1 VIPGQQQDI
10 DAGTRTRIIIGVMLG
25 SFLGA
30 LDTTILATVMPTIVG
45 ELGGLHLYSWV
56 FSVYMIMTAVSMPL
70 WGRLSDTM
78 GKKTLFT
85 AAVGLFLL
93 GSVLCGM
100 SASMFELILFR
111 GIQGIGAGGLASV
124 PFALVSTVFPPRD
137 RGKAL
142 GVLASVWG
150 ISSVIGPLLGSAIVT
165 YAHWRWVFYVNVPL
179 GAAAVATIAKHFAD
193 MSVKS
198 REPIDYAGAG
208 YLALSIVSLLLA
220 VLGFGGAHGEAGAR
234 VIVFLLFFVLFAG
247 LFVRRETVAPH
258 PLLDLALFKRRAF
271 WVGNVLGFVSSFAMY
286 GIIAFVP
293 LFAQSVQGGTAMR
306 AGLVITPM
314 SLAWSAS
321 SFAAGRLT
329 RRLGE
334 NTLTRAGMGLMA
346 AGFLLTLVTT
356 YNSSIPFLML
366 CVATVGAG
374 MGCQTPS
381 LMLTVQHSVEQRFMG
396 VATSTQMLARTIGG
410 AVGVSVMG
418 SAVTS
423 SMIRDFA
430 ALEGRGGLDGFPG
443 AVRQL
448 IGDPQK
454 LLGNDVRAL
463 LSPDQVVTVLT
474 IFTQALHAV
483 FVTGLVTIVAGLAL
497 SALLPPSS
505 MHLPHADDS
514 HRPGS

>member
-1 VIPGQQQDI
+1 
-10 DAGTRTRIIIGVMLG
+10 MG

-45 ELGGLHLYSWV
+45 DLGGLHLYSWI
-56 FSVYMIMTAVSMPL
+56 FSVYMIMTAVSMPI

-100 SASMFELILFR
+100 SASMLELILFR

-193 MSVKS
+193 ASGRR
-198 REPIDYAGAG
+198 REPIDYAGATF
-208 YLALSIVSLLLA
+208 LAVAIVSLLLA
-220 VLGFGGAHGEAGAR
+220 VLGFGGARGEAGAGAWPFLL
-234 VIVFLLFFVLFAG
+234 VFLLFTALFI
-247 LFVRRETVAPH
+247 RRESRAPH
-258 PLLDLALFKRRAF
+258 PLLDLALFTRRAF

-293 LFAQSVQGGTAMR
+293 LFAQTVQGGTAMR

-321 SFAAGRLT
+321 AFAAGRLT
-329 RRLGE
+329 KRLGE
-334 NTLTRAGMGLMA
+334 NALTRTGMVLMA
-346 AGFLLTLVTT
+346 AGFLLSLGTT

-381 LMLTVQHSVEQRFMG
+381 LMLTVQQSVEHGYVG

-418 SAVTS
+418 AAVTG

-430 ALEGRGGLDGFPG
+430 SLERSGGLEGFPA
-443 AVRQL
+443 AVRHM

-454 LLGNDVRAL
+454 LLGGEVRSL
-463 LSPDQVVTVLT
+463 LGPDQLATVLT
-474 IFTQALHAV
+474 VFTQALHAV
-483 FVTGLVTIVAGLAL
+483 FLTGLVTIIAGLAL
-497 SALLPPSS
+497 SAALPPSS
-505 MHLPHADDS
+505 MHLPQTDDARRS
-514 HRPGS
+514 GA